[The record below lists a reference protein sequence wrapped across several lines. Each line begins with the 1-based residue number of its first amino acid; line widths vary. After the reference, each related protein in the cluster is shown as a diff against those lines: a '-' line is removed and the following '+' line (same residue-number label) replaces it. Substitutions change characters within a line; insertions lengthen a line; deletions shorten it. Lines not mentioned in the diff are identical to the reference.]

1 MSDLAQRYG
10 TGRRSARTAL
20 VAGVAVLAAAALAWL
35 VWAIV
40 MHDRSTVDAQ
50 LVSFRPPGE
59 HTVVAKVSVARPDP
73 QVTASCLLQAVASD
87 HAVVGELVF
96 SVGPPRPASTTLTK
110 TIRTERRAYN
120 VQLVR
125 CTPKG

>member
-10 TGRRSARTAL
+10 TGRRPARTAL
-20 VAGVAVLAAAALAWL
+20 VAGVAVLAVVALAWL

-40 MHDRSTVDAQ
+40 THNRSTISAQ
-50 LVSFRPPGE
+50 LVSFRPPGQ
-59 HTVVAKVSVARPDP
+59 HAVVAKVSVTRPDP
-73 QVTASCLLQAVASD
+73 QMTASCVLQAVAAD
-87 HAVVGELVF
+87 HAVVGELAL
-96 SVGPPRPASTTLTK
+96 SVGPPRPASTTLTT

-125 CTPKG
+125 CVPKG